1 MMEEV
6 MLDINDSVTRVLANE
21 NINVS
26 RSGKI
31 KTPYFDLLKREI
43 VLPIWEGIDPI
54 VIDMVTFHE
63 ISHALFTPSS
73 YMDEAKKSPVFA
85 RYLNIVED
93 PRVER
98 EFKKLYPG
106 TRKTFIEGYKSL
118 SDTDFFGVDIE
129 TVNDRNF
136 IDRINIFFKLGAL
149 SGVKFA
155 SDEVLYVER
164 ITKSTTFEE
173 VVEIANDIYEF
184 AKKKKEEEK
193 SKNEPNKEEETDS
206 SFEEKSSEELVVEE
220 SDITPETSDESDITP
235 EASDESDITPE
246 TSNDSEEGDKSD
258 ETSDDSEEGDKS
270 DETSDDSEE
279 SDKSNETSDD
289 SEEGDSNKSKACD
302 TRINKDESEGDEC
315 TFNESDIAPET
326 SDNLSEVMS
335 SYATESNETEVFYE
349 INDDFTQYKTKLDYK
364 DVLDKI
370 RRNETPE
377 IIKSKKSL
385 FAKFKSNSTKHV
397 SHLINQFEMKKA
409 ADIYT
414 KRTTAKTGSLNV
426 KRISQ
431 YKLSDDIFKRNTIV
445 PEGKNH
451 GMVMLLDWSSSMSR
465 GSYSSGTI
473 LENSIKQTIMLVMF
487 CRKVGIPHR
496 VYAFSNK
503 IDTWLANNNIDETMW
518 DGKESCLT
526 LIELFTE
533 KQTNHEFTAM
543 AESLNDRYEFIKLFR
558 TYYTPLNPALVAM
571 RKYIPQF
578 KMETGVD
585 KVSLIVFSDGETT
598 DVFYNANY
606 SSHVKLRDGKTKK
619 SYLIKTR
626 NIWNMEAEFVNE
638 TNALYSILKDRM
650 DINIISFYVQPYKTI
665 SIKEILKTGCTVF
678 AKSKY
683 TPEFSKFTE
692 EFNKY
697 GFASLTAPG
706 RDKNFIVN
714 SSILSDK
721 GLNVGAFD
729 ESSSANQIAKSLKKN
744 SASSKLLVEKFI
756 ETIS

>member
-1 MMEEV
+1 

-43 VLPIWEGIDPI
+43 VLPVWEGIDQI

-85 RYLNIVED
+85 SYLNIIED
-93 PRVER
+93 PRAER

-118 SDTDFFGVDIE
+118 AETDFFGVDKE
-129 TVNDRNF
+129 TVNDRIL
-136 IDRINIFFKLGAL
+136 IDRINIFFKLGVL
-149 SGVKFA
+149 SGVKFT
-155 SDEVLYVER
+155 SDEVPYVER
-164 ITKSTTFEE
+164 IATSKTFED
-173 VVEIANDIYEF
+173 VVEIAHDLYEF

-220 SDITPETSDESDITP
+220 SDDVPETSDES
-235 EASDESDITPE
+235 
-246 TSNDSEEGDKSD
+246 
-258 ETSDDSEEGDKS
+258 
-270 DETSDDSEE
+270 EE
-279 SDKSNETSDD
+279 SD
-289 SEEGDSNKSKACD
+289 EGDSNKSKACD
-302 TRINKDESEGDEC
+302 TGSNKDESEGDDC

-326 SDNLSEVMS
+326 SDNLSDKMS
-335 SYATESNETEVFYE
+335 FYATESNETEVFYE

-364 DVLDKI
+364 DVLDII

-377 IIKSKKSL
+377 IIKCKKSL

-451 GMVMLLDWSSSMSR
+451 GMVMLLDWSNSMSR

-503 IDTWLANNNIDETMW
+503 MNTWLANNNIDETMW

-533 KQTNHEFTAM
+533 KQTNQEFTAI
-543 AESLNDRYEFIKLFR
+543 AESLNDNFEFNKLFQ

-598 DVFYNANY
+598 DVFYDYIDNENY
-606 SSHVKLRDGKTKK
+606 SSNVKLRDGKTKK
-619 SYLIKTR
+619 SYLIKSR
-626 NIWNMEAEFVNE
+626 NDWNKGRAFVNE

-650 DINIISFYVQPYKTI
+650 DINIISFYVQPCKTI

-678 AKSKY
+678 AKSEY

-721 GLNVGAFD
+721 GLNVGAFNK
-729 ESSSANQIAKSLKKN
+729 SSSANQIAKSLKKN